1 MATCYTLLTK
11 HPKDPSAIHGNMG
24 VMGLL
29 RASRCIGTFILLV
42 LATPV
47 LPQWSPQWR
56 ITCSSS
62 DDLYQKRIMVSTQE
76 LDPGAELKFMGTEV
90 HFRFT
95 RPVERSTMEH
105 LQVRSLLEACSAQAQ
120 TLPWSEPRGLHT
132 GLPGLGAENTG
143 PPVLQKTGDP
153 ERDAAAYQVEKERWI
168 QAHPEI
174 YQRWVQ
180 GTSHNPHPNDE
191 PPHHP

>member
-1 MATCYTLLTK
+1 MAIRYTLHTK
-11 HPKDPSAIHGNMG
+11 HPKDPSAIRGNTCMMSLG
-24 VMGLL
+24 H
-29 RASRCIGTFILLV
+29 ASRCIGAFLLLL

-56 ITCSSS
+56 ITCGSS
-62 DDLYQKRIMVSTQE
+62 DDLYQKRIMVSAQE
-76 LDPGAELKFMGTEV
+76 LDAGVELKFIGTEV

-105 LQVRSLLEACSAQAQ
+105 LQVRSLLEACSAQAY
-120 TLPWSEPRGLHT
+120 TVPWSEPRDLHT
-132 GLPGLGAENTG
+132 GLPGMGAENTG

-180 GTSHNPHPNDE
+180 GDLTQ
-191 PPHHP
+191 PPAER